1 MSRFLESN
9 AHLHFVRSTI
19 PHASRSM
26 PVAVFAV
33 LVLVGYHASAWAW
46 ADFIP
51 DVAYHARGTPFTPPQ
66 AAEKTHFRIEE
77 LAVLPSPTPL
87 TAPSHGRVR
96 SKLAGEAP
104 RDVWDRIRRQFAM
117 PHLTGPL
124 VDRQVDWYLKRP
136 DVLRGILQRSR
147 RYLYHVVTEIER
159 RNMPMELALL
169 PMVESGYSPH
179 AVSSAQASGLWQF
192 IPDTGKR
199 YQLVQTSTYD
209 ARRDVIAS
217 TRAALDYLQFLYEL
231 VGDWQLALASYN
243 WGENAVI
250 AAMERSRARGKPATY
265 EMLTLP
271 EETRLYVPKLQALR
285 KIIANPEVFG
295 ITLDDVPNEPYF
307 VAVENTRSLDLR
319 TAAKL
324 AEMPLT
330 EFVALNPAFN
340 GGIISSSD
348 TGLILL
354 PVDKVE
360 VFKQNVQSVRSASA
374 PRARMSPAR
383 SAIGAVSAPA
393 VTF

>member
-1 MSRFLESN
+1 
-9 AHLHFVRSTI
+9 
-19 PHASRSM
+19 
-26 PVAVFAV
+26 
-33 LVLVGYHASAWAW
+33 
-46 ADFIP
+46 
-51 DVAYHARGTPFTPPQ
+51 
-66 AAEKTHFRIEE
+66 
-77 LAVLPSPTPL
+77 
-87 TAPSHGRVR
+87 
-96 SKLAGEAP
+96 
-104 RDVWDRIRRQFAM
+104 
-117 PHLTGPL
+117 
-124 VDRQVDWYLKRP
+124 
-136 DVLRGILQRSR
+136 
-147 RYLYHVVTEIER
+147 
-159 RNMPMELALL
+159 
-169 PMVESGYSPH
+169 
-179 AVSSAQASGLWQF
+179 
-192 IPDTGKR
+192 
-199 YQLVQTSTYD
+199 
-209 ARRDVIAS
+209 
-217 TRAALDYLQFLYEL
+217 
-231 VGDWQLALASYN
+231 
-243 WGENAVI
+243 
-250 AAMERSRARGKPATY
+250 
-265 EMLTLP
+265 LTLP